1 MQDLR
6 TGEIRDISDFIAS
19 IPAYSTAFE
28 RRQALDAACAK
39 AEPDPTRRGPVF
51 EVGEIIEIRG
61 GRFQV
66 TKIEPDHL
74 RLKSLP
80 QR

>member
-6 TGEIRDISDFIAS
+6 TGEMRDFAKFLGILPENAS
-19 IPAYSTAFE
+19 CFD
-28 RRQALDAACAK
+28 RRQAIDAACQK

-51 EVGEIIEIRG
+51 EVGEILDIRG

-66 TKIEPDHL
+66 TKIEPGHL

-80 QR
+80 AL

>member
-1 MQDLR
+1 MQDLV
-6 TGEIRDISDFIAS
+6 TGELRNISQFM
-19 IPAYSTAFE
+19 PALPTDATAFE
-28 RRQALDAACAK
+28 RRQAIDKACQTI
-39 AEPDPTRRGPVF
+39 EPDPKRRGPVF

-66 TKIEPDHL
+66 TRIEPGHL

-80 QR
+80 AL